1 MGVQH
6 KVGLVLSGGGIKG
19 AAHIGMLKALKE
31 RNIEPTI
38 VAGTSAGAIV
48 GAMYAA
54 NLDEE
59 TMLDYFT
66 GTSIFNPANYTWKK
80 PGLINTDALEKVLLK
95 IFPENSFEALH
106 RPLHIVATD
115 ITLARQKVFSSGELV
130 KPLLAS
136 ACFPV
141 VFSPVEI
148 GDSIYADG
156 GILNNFPTE
165 PIRQRCDKLI
175 GINVQHIE
183 ATTKKLLKSTL
194 SVFQRIYFISTR
206 FASVAKYQD
215 CDLVFAPESL
225 NSYNTFDMFKIK
237 EVYEKGYEDALKVL
251 SKVKDLS
258 QFQLDD
264 KNVG

>member
-1 MGVQH
+1 MGAQH

-19 AAHIGMLKALKE
+19 AAHIGMLKALKKH
-31 RNIEPTI
+31 NIEPTI

-48 GAMYAA
+48 GAMYTA

-66 GTSIFNPANYTWKK
+66 GTGIFNPVNYTWKK

-106 RPLHIVATD
+106 RPLHIVATL

-141 VFSPVEI
+141 
-148 GDSIYADG
+148 
-156 GILNNFPTE
+156 
-165 PIRQRCDKLI
+165 
-175 GINVQHIE
+175 
-183 ATTKKLLKSTL
+183 
-194 SVFQRIYFISTR
+194 
-206 FASVAKYQD
+206 
-215 CDLVFAPESL
+215 VFAPESL

-264 KNVG
+264 KNGG